1 MMYVYQLLNGFSY
14 DYNVSDTDLKLIKF
28 IQNQYTNQQIVE
40 AISNF
45 DPTLTNKIN
54 INDSYRIEKLLE
66 RLISNKNKKNNFKG
80 LYEEK
85 NIKIH
90 IIFITID
97 NREILRESIKKRT
110 SDMLHDGLIEEV
122 KNLLTKF
129 DLNNESQCMKAI
141 GYKET
146 LQFLNKEISLEML
159 NSSITIATQQLAKRQ
174 ITWMNKFN
182 IDYRFS
188 YPENN
193 YHSLF
198 DYIKKI
204 LN

>member
-1 MMYVYQLLNGFSY
+1 
-14 DYNVSDTDLKLIKF
+14 
-28 IQNQYTNQQIVE
+28 
-40 AISNF
+40 
-45 DPTLTNKIN
+45 
-54 INDSYRIEKLLE
+54 
-66 RLISNKNKKNNFKG
+66 
-80 LYEEK
+80 
-85 NIKIH
+85 
-90 IIFITID
+90 
-97 NREILRESIKKRT
+97 
-110 SDMLHDGLIEEV
+110 
-122 KNLLTKF
+122 
-129 DLNNESQCMKAI
+129 MKAI

-146 LQFLNKEISLEML
+146 LQFLNKDISLEAL

-182 IDYRFS
+182 IDYQFS

>member
-1 MMYVYQLLNGFSY
+1 
-14 DYNVSDTDLKLIKF
+14 
-28 IQNQYTNQQIVE
+28 
-40 AISNF
+40 
-45 DPTLTNKIN
+45 
-54 INDSYRIEKLLE
+54 
-66 RLISNKNKKNNFKG
+66 
-80 LYEEK
+80 
-85 NIKIH
+85 
-90 IIFITID
+90 
-97 NREILRESIKKRT
+97 
-110 SDMLHDGLIEEV
+110 MLHDGLVEEV
-122 KNLLTKF
+122 KNLLSKF
-129 DLNNESQCMKAI
+129 NLSKKTQCMKAI